1 MIEMLLS
8 RSSGS
13 KAGQAVG
20 ANIAT
25 HATCDGMLLTMK
37 DHLMCNKLIS
47 SAEASRAFRA
57 ILPDPAHCNIAV
69 FVLSPTSDQHKRL
82 QGG

>member
-1 MIEMLLS
+1 MLLS
-8 RSSGS
+8 RCSGS

-57 ILPDPAHCNIAV
+57 ILPYEPT
-69 FVLSPTSDQHKRL
+69 LPTSLHTPL
-82 QGG
+82 LIAILF